1 MTPPIIMMRA
11 ETAER
16 SVSRPDSFLRQ
27 SMASTRKG
35 SRSRRARSASVSVKS
50 RGSGS
55 GESSCS
61 SSSSSSGMLS
71 PFLRAFSGTPKSM
84 LTQTYGLVER
94 NTPTQG
100 HHNKS
105 IPLSADEY
113 HGTRGWDKAR
123 SVDAVPLFLFIDDG
137 TNVRL
142 HVIVRCAL
150 AKKSAQVVIVLA
162 EKAG

>member
-1 MTPPIIMMRA
+1 MMRA

-35 SRSRRARSASVSVKS
+35 SRSRRARSASVRVKS

-61 SSSSSSGMLS
+61 SSSSSSGILS
-71 PFLRAFSGTPKSM
+71 PFLLRFSVPPESM

-100 HHNKS
+100 RHNKS
-105 IPLSADEY
+105 IPLSADEH

-123 SVDAVPLFLFIDDG
+123 SVDAVPLFLFINYG
-137 TNVRL
+137 TDVRL
-142 HVIVRCAL
+142 HVVVRRAL
-150 AKKSAQVVIVLA
+150 AQESSHVVIVLA